1 MIRPARF
8 AEYRLGRTIAA
19 VTTLAALIEGA
30 VLLADLDDDQ
40 TAAAPKRM
48 ASQCGFT
55 ALVSDIER
63 LIAEVRCGPGLGS

>member
-8 AEYRLGRTIAA
+8 AEYRLGPTIAA

-55 ALVSDIER
+55 DLVSDIER